1 MKLSCEIFSLNTVI
15 GDFRM
20 TTIALVL
27 AGIVW
32 TATMIWTGYMLR
44 RLDEE
49 VEHAEVRARIWEALM
64 KKESNDTETP

>member
-1 MKLSCEIFSLNTVI
+1 
-15 GDFRM
+15 M

-27 AGIVW
+27 AGIIW